1 MKLLKEARFSA
12 EEELKA
18 FRAKEEER
26 FKIEVEQVGSHV
38 NRSWTLGTTLVLHR
52 TGLIHH
58 IVRPD
63 RMKGVQRAC
72 IGKKE
77 ESPFASSTGGCFLAQ
92 RLGQDDSLTNE
103 LADRTKSDIEIIK
116 NDFVTNKDGVLAF
129 ISEKVLSVDT
139 VVGPRRVAV
148 LRDYARR
155 GIDP

>member
-1 MKLLKEARFSA
+1 MKTSNELIQELLKAEEEAEEIVHKAKENRVKMLKEARFSA

-26 FKIEVEQVGSHV
+26 FKIEVEQ
-38 NRSWTLGTTLVLHR
+38 
-52 TGLIHH
+52 
-58 IVRPD
+58 
-63 RMKGVQRAC
+63 
-72 IGKKE
+72 
-77 ESPFASSTGGCFLAQ
+77 

-116 NDFVTNKDGVLAF
+116 KDFVANKDGVLAF

-155 GIDP
+155 GINP